1 MESVREIKRLRLMAI
16 EAGLDGATK
25 LKRIKL
31 ADLRLIFNGIGSDKF
46 PEKIRKLLD
55 KLNPTLM
62 PVALIHDTE
71 WHFSDNSMK
80 KFTESNTRFK
90 KNGYK
95 IAKYRYCFFDPRR
108 YLVMWQ
114 ARKFGNL
121 CQLFGWSAW
130 TSPCECAICMA
141 KRRKDKK
148 K

>member
-1 MESVREIKRLRLMAI
+1 MESMREIKRLRLMAI

-25 LKRIKL
+25 LKRYKL

-46 PEKIRKLLD
+46 PEKIRNFLNKLH
-55 KLNPTLM
+55 PSLM
-62 PVALIHDTE
+62 PVAMIHDVE
-71 WHFSDNSMK
+71 WHNSDCSMA

-95 IAKYRYCFFDPRR
+95 IAKYRYCFLDPRR
-108 YLVMWQ
+108 YIVMNQ
-114 ARKFGNL
+114 ARRFGNL

-130 TSPCECAICMA
+130 TSPCECAICKA